1 MGSFKAQIKID
12 ATKEEVWEVLA
23 DLGNIYRWNPG
34 VTFSYSTSE
43 EGQGEGATR
52 HCDIQLGPIKGY
64 LEERAF
70 DWREGAG
77 YKIAFYDTNF
87 PNKDTVVDFSVRAD
101 GDGTVVE
108 VSPGYKLKFGLL
120 GKLMDRLFFERQF
133 RKRMTGLLGGLKYHV
148 ETGEV
153 VTDRIP
159 KSATSA
165 A

>member
-23 DLGNIYRWNPG
+23 DLGNIYRWAPG
-34 VTFSYSTSE
+34 VTYSCSTSE

-70 DWREGAG
+70 DWRDGEGF
-77 YKIAFYDTNF
+77 KIEIYASSLPAKRIIVQFT
-87 PNKDTVVDFSVRAD
+87 VRAD

-108 VSPGYKLKFGLL
+108 VSPEFQLKFGVL
-120 GKLMDRLFFERQF
+120 GVVMDRLMFGPQF
-133 RKRMTGLLGGLKYHV
+133 RKGFSGLLAGLKHYV